1 MLRWMDLC
9 RRGMLA
15 FQSRNEDIQMNRAQP
30 DTEMKRSEIEVAW
43 MVSQDRTLSLVV
55 PQSALVWQ

>member
-30 DTEMKRSEIEVAW
+30 DTEMKRSGIEVG
-43 MVSQDRTLSLVV
+43 MT
-55 PQSALVWQ
+55 

>member
-30 DTEMKRSEIEVAW
+30 DTEMKRSGIEVGIARKAQNHHT
-43 MVSQDRTLSLVV
+43 STGFNLIYI
-55 PQSALVWQ
+55 

>member
-9 RRGMLA
+9 RRGMVA

-30 DTEMKRSEIEVAW
+30 DTEMKRSGIEVAW
-43 MVSQDRTLSLVV
+43 IDTINLF
-55 PQSALVWQ
+55 